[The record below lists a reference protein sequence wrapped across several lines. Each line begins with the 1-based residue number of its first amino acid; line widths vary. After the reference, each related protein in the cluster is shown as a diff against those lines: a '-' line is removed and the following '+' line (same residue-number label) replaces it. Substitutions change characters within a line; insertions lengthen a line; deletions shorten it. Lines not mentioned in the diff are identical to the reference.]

1 VPVNCNLIQLQFFTN
16 NPGDVYIVDTTF
28 GPYQAGQTEYPLQA
42 AFNEAYKLRF
52 VRPSRFVYPL
62 NTAGFFDA
70 DSIEFDGDLT
80 SPEDFN
86 AEIFRRDVNSNR
98 LRFVANSYNNRNVGW
113 GWGTGPG
120 PAGGFMSSNLKPVW
134 LAMEAQVSDFEPLL
148 TETSTTTQ
156 PLDEC
161 VCFSLRSLFETL
173 ASREPQNPAWPPLL
187 AEYAAW
193 AAAEF
198 TARPPQ
204 PLLRPVRMHRMRV

>member
-1 VPVNCNLIQLQFFTN
+1 
-16 NPGDVYIVDTTF
+16 
-28 GPYQAGQTEYPLQA
+28 
-42 AFNEAYKLRF
+42 
-52 VRPSRFVYPL
+52 
-62 NTAGFFDA
+62 
-70 DSIEFDGDLT
+70 
-80 SPEDFN
+80 
-86 AEIFRRDVNSNR
+86 
-98 LRFVANSYNNRNVGW
+98 
-113 GWGTGPG
+113 
-120 PAGGFMSSNLKPVW
+120 
-134 LAMEAQVSDFEPLL
+134 MEAQVSDFEPLL